1 MISSARL
8 IAPVLIAAYAIFYWA
23 GGVFATQNA
32 APVPLEV
39 AISLPQAR
47 SLGTARLKV
56 WGFEVYDAQLWATAE
71 FSAPEYAGTPFA
83 LQLRYL
89 RNFEGAAIAERS
101 IKEMRGIGSFAD
113 AQAAQWLEQMRA
125 IFPNVRK
132 GDRLLGV
139 HQPGV
144 GASFVF
150 NGKPVGELRDPEFA
164 RLFFGIWLSSQTSQ
178 PHMRR
183 DLLGLPAPD
192 KP

>member
-1 MISSARL
+1 MISNLRSL
-8 IAPVLIAAYAIFYWA
+8 APVLIAASAIFCWTE
-23 GGVFATQNA
+23 GVFSTQITA
-32 APVPLEV
+32 HIPPEV
-39 AISLPQAR
+39 ASILAQAR
-47 SLGTARLKV
+47 SVGTARLKV

-71 FSAPEYAGTPFA
+71 FSAPDYVRTPFA

-89 RNFEGAAIAERS
+89 RNFEGQAIAERS
-101 IKEMRGIGSFAD
+101 IKEMRGIGSLTD
-113 AQAAQWLEQMRA
+113 TQATQWLGQMRA

-132 GDRLLGV
+132 GDRLLGL

-144 GASFVF
+144 GASFMF

-164 RLFFGIWLSSQTSQ
+164 RLFFGIWLSGQSSQ

-183 DLLGLPAPD
+183 ELLGLPAQG